1 MMRLVAVCFLAL
13 GALAMPAHA
22 QSAASYPSRTIKF
35 IVGFPPGGGADQ
47 VARILSPKLGAILG
61 RAVVVENHPGANGRI
76 GADFVVRSPP
86 DGLTILITP
95 EGAIVI
101 GPHIAQSMSYDPQKD
116 LAPVSLLTKT
126 ASMLVANPKL
136 PVSNLADLIKLA
148 KEKPGTL
155 YYGSSGIG
163 GPNHLAGE
171 VFKQMAGV
179 DIVHTPYKGTSA
191 AIPPVM
197 SGEIPLMFGFVP
209 ALAPFVQAGSVKA
222 IAVGS
227 ATRSPSLPNVPTMAE
242 AGVPGYDM
250 SSWVGAFA
258 PAGTPPAIIT
268 KLHDA
273 IVQVLKDPDTAKT
286 LAREGL
292 DPMGSTPNEFRA
304 FIKTEDAKY
313 TSLFKTLNIK
323 E

>member
-1 MMRLVAVCFLAL
+1 MLRRLLIAGFASLLAL
-13 GALAMPAHA
+13 PQAYA
-22 QSAASYPSRTIKF
+22 QSAATYPTKTVKL

-47 VARILSPKLGAILG
+47 VARILSQKLASILG
-61 RAVVVENHPGANGRI
+61 KPVVVENRPGANGRI
-76 GADFVVRSPP
+76 AADFVVRSAP
-86 DGLTILITP
+86 DGHTILVSP

-116 LAPVSLLTKT
+116 LAAVSLLTKT
-126 ASMLVANPKL
+126 AAMLVATPKL

-155 YYGSSGIG
+155 FYGSSGVG

-171 VFKQMAGV
+171 VFKLMAGV
-179 DIVHTPYKGTSA
+179 DIVHAPYKGTGA

-209 ALAPFVQAGSVKA
+209 ALASFVQAGSVKA
-222 IAVGS
+222 LAVGS
-227 ATRSPSLPNVPTMAE
+227 STRSASLPDVPTMAE

-250 SSWVGAFA
+250 NSWIGAFA
-258 PAGTPPAIIT
+258 PAKTPAPIVA
-268 KLHDA
+268 KLQAAMVAALTDA
-273 IVQVLKDPDTAKT
+273 DTTKT
-286 LAREGL
+286 LLREGL
-292 DPMGSTPNEFRA
+292 EPIGSTPEVFA
-304 FIKTEDAKY
+304 HFVADEDVKY
-313 TSLFKTLNIK
+313 AALFKQLNIK

>member
-1 MMRLVAVCFLAL
+1 
-13 GALAMPAHA
+13 MPALSVQA
-22 QSAASYPSRTIKF
+22 QTAAKYPSKTVKF

-47 VARILSPKLGAILG
+47 VARILSLKLGGILG
-61 RAVVVENHPGANGRI
+61 RPVVVENRAGANGRI

-86 DGLTILITP
+86 DGHTILITP

-126 ASMLVANPKL
+126 ASMLVATPKL

-155 YYGSSGIG
+155 YYGSSGVG

-179 DIVHTPYKGTSA
+179 DIVHAPYKGTSA

-222 IAVGS
+222 LAVGS
-227 ATRSPSLPNVPTMAE
+227 ATRSSSLPDVPTMAE

-258 PAGTPPAIIT
+258 PARTPPDIIA

-273 IVQVLKDPDTAKT
+273 MVQVLKDPETAT
-286 LAREGL
+286 ALTRQGL
-292 DPMGSTPNEFRA
+292 DPIGSTPDEFRA
-304 FIKTEDAKY
+304 FVKTEDVKY
-313 TSLFKTLNIK
+313 TALFKTLNIK

>member
-1 MMRLVAVCFLAL
+1 M
-13 GALAMPAHA
+13 
-22 QSAASYPSRTIKF
+22 
-35 IVGFPPGGGADQ
+35 
-47 VARILSPKLGAILG
+47 LSLKLGGILG
-61 RAVVVENHPGANGRI
+61 RPVVVENRPGANGRI
-76 GADFVVRSPP
+76 AADYVVRAAP
-86 DGLTILITP
+86 DGHTILITP

-101 GPHIAQSMSYDPQKD
+101 GPHIAQSMSHDPQKD
-116 LAPVSLLTKT
+116 LAPIALLTKT
-126 ASMLVANPKL
+126 SSMLVATPSL
-136 PVSNLADLIKLA
+136 PVSNLADLISLA
-148 KEKPGTL
+148 KAKPGTL
-155 YYGSSGIG
+155 YYGSSGVG

-222 IAVGS
+222 LAVGS
-227 ATRSPSLPNVPTMAE
+227 AKRSVSLPDVPTMAE

-258 PAGTPPAIIT
+258 PAATPPAIIAR
-268 KLHDA
+268 LHDA
-273 IVQVLKDPDTAKT
+273 MVQVLQDPET
-286 LAREGL
+286 LKALTRQRL
-292 DPMGSTPNEFRA
+292 DPVGSTPDAFRG
-304 FIKTEDAKY
+304 FIRTEDAKY
-313 TSLFKTLNIK
+313 TALFKTLNIK